1 MHQIAYATLGLLE
14 REVGDLPSNTVPP
27 GKNPWGFEDKAP
39 EAFGGVS
46 QAMRLRR
53 RIKHLEEQL
62 EEEREK
68 NAGLSEQA
76 VLEFADH
83 MHTTTQ
89 ADDNQRL
96 INQMARLMD
105 SLQLEIHEQLEAY
118 RDYRFLR
125 VELALARSDNK
136 HD

>member
-1 MHQIAYATLGLLE
+1 MRLKRRVALLE
-14 REVGDLPSNTVPP
+14 
-27 GKNPWGFEDKAP
+27 
-39 EAFGGVS
+39 
-46 QAMRLRR
+46 
-53 RIKHLEEQL
+53 EELQ
-62 EEEREK
+62 EEREK
-68 NAGLSEQA
+68 NEALSEQA
-76 VLEFADH
+76 TLEFADH

-105 SLQLEIHEQLEAY
+105 SLPLEVHERLEAY

-136 HD
+136 DD